1 MGNEETMYLVAFG
14 LSGIC
19 LGVIAAGSRVP
30 MIRWAPLVC
39 DLLLVVALAAI
50 MIQQSGLNSLIGGIV
65 LVVSVELGSVL
76 YAGVLWKREALDSN
90 VTYWGWVW
98 LDFARPQYLRR
109 LHGALDQS
117 QFDDVARSDHMS
129 SDSTTARA
137 GVHKD
142 AD

>member
-1 MGNEETMYLVAFG
+1 MYLVAFG
-14 LSGIC
+14 LAGIC

-30 MIRWAPLVC
+30 KIRWAPLVC

-76 YAGVLWKREALDSN
+76 YAGVLWKREGLDSN
-90 VTYWGWVW
+90 MTYWGWVW
-98 LDFARPQYLRR
+98 LDFARPRYLRLLYGSLGR
-109 LHGALDQS
+109 SD
-117 QFDDVARSDHMS
+117 FDEIARSDHMS
-129 SDSTTARA
+129 SDSLAARA
-137 GVHKD
+137 GAHKD